1 MRAFLNRFFLILPQ
15 HALADGLVEIAKN
28 HVLSEVF
35 QRYYIDTYKS
45 PIRTNL
51 VLPHYISLICI
62 GIVLWIANYVIESGM
77 WRSYL
82 KSSKNKKIE

>member
-1 MRAFLNRFFLILPQ
+1 MRAFMNRAFLILPQ
-15 HALADGLVEIAKN
+15 HALADGLVEICKN
-28 HVLSEVF
+28 HVISEVF

-45 PIRTNL
+45 PISSNL
-51 VLPHYISLICI
+51 ILPHYIALVCV
-62 GIVLWIANYVIESGM
+62 GVVFWIANYVIESGV